1 MAHVNIY
8 VCVFQIH
15 IYTHTHIDT
24 DTENTNITFIDSH
37 NILIFFPIPL
47 SHFDELDNLDEIR
60 AKPLRCLH
68 WDNLG

>member
-1 MAHVNIY
+1 MC
-8 VCVFQIH
+8 VCFRYIFT
-15 IYTHTHIDT
+15 YIDT
-24 DTENTNITFIDSH
+24 DTEIQIQKNINITFIDSH
-37 NILIFFPIPL
+37 NILIFVPIPL